1 MRTSTADKRSLKA
14 DELGRL
20 HGDLQAEYAQLVT
33 IVSSFDQRLLTI
45 KGWGVTLSLASLGLG
60 FQQDHYGLFLV
71 AAASG
76 FAFWALEATTK
87 QHQMRYYPR
96 MGDIESIAYEVF
108 GVDTATT
115 GRVSSPLIDWAWWV
129 AVRQVRKESEPGW
142 STMVRRLLGGRK
154 KVDIGKDQRDPR
166 KPHPWPIEPKK
177 RPLSPWLFPHV
188 MFPHL
193 IAVTMGTVLFA
204 LGLLGVFSPI

>member
-1 MRTSTADKRSLKA
+1 MSASSADEGSA
-14 DELGRL
+14 NAAELGRF
-20 HGDLQAEYAQLVT
+20 HDDLQAEYGHLVA
-33 IVSSFDQRLLTI
+33 IVSTFDQRLLTI
-45 KGWGVTLSLASLGLG
+45 KSWGVTLSLASLGLG

-96 MGDIESIAYEVF
+96 MGDIESISYEVF
-108 GVDTATT
+108 GVDTGTT

-129 AVRQVRKESEPGW
+129 AVRQVRKESEPRW
-142 STMVRRLLGGRK
+142 STMVRRIAAGRK
-154 KVDIGKDQRDPR
+154 QADVAQDQRDPR
-166 KPHPWPIEPKK
+166 KPQPWPIEPKK

-193 IAVTMGTVLFA
+193 IAVTMGAALFT
-204 LGLLGVFSPI
+204 LGLLGVFDPI

>member
-1 MRTSTADKRSLKA
+1 MPASAADEGPKKA
-14 DELGRL
+14 DELARFHDDL
-20 HGDLQAEYAQLVT
+20 HAEYAQLVD
-33 IVSSFDQRLLTI
+33 IVSSFDQRLLTV

-96 MGDIESIAYEVF
+96 MGDIESIAFEVF
-108 GVDTATT
+108 GVDTAI
-115 GRVSSPLIDWAWWV
+115 GKVSSPLIDWAWWV

-142 STMVRRLLGGRK
+142 STMVRRITGRRK
-154 KVDIGKDQRDPR
+154 KADIGKDQRDPR
-166 KPHPWPIEPKK
+166 KPHPWPIEPRK

-193 IAVTMGTVLFA
+193 IAVTMGTVLFT

>member
-1 MRTSTADKRSLKA
+1 MPAPAADESSLNA
-14 DELGRL
+14 DELGRF
-20 HGDLQAEYAQLVT
+20 HDDLQAEYVQLVN

-60 FQQDHYGLFLV
+60 FQQGHYGLFLV

-108 GVDTATT
+108 GVETPI

-142 STMVRRLLGGRK
+142 STMVRWVFGGRRK
-154 KVDIGKDQRDPR
+154 EDIGRDQRDPR
-166 KPHPWPIEPKK
+166 RPHPWPIEPKK
-177 RPLSPWLFPHV
+177 RPLSPWFFPHV
-188 MFPHL
+188 MLPHL
-193 IAVTMGTVLFA
+193 IAVIMGIVLFV
-204 LGLLGVFSPI
+204 LGLLGVFGPI